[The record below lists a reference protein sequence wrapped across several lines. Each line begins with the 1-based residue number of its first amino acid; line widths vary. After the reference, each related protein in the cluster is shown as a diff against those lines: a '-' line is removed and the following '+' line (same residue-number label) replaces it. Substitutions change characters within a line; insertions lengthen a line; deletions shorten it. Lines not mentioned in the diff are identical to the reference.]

1 MKFSKKAT
9 CTAFLLILLLNII
22 LRYPVVPHEIG
33 WDSFV
38 VHSVANSLSEFGF
51 AKWWLHPLSVI
62 GSYPYSISSAVPFLL
77 SGISQ
82 LSGLNVDLSILLY
95 STIIGLLCIFILYIL
110 AGSFSDNS
118 LFKFLVVFGFSTSSA
133 ILTFSSWTAS
143 TRTLFTVVLLP
154 LILFLILKTLKTE
167 QSLKYYALLA
177 CLLALGLAT
186 HHYVYFII
194 PLILSAVFVKIIY
207 KYKNLISIRD
217 AYKNILYCFLF
228 SIAILY
234 PFITRA
240 FMEIERGYTGTRY
253 GFLLMLSQSYFRY
266 SGLLL
271 LFAAVGFIYLVSKN
285 QKNYKEWFV
294 LISFVSLSPLL
305 YMETYF
311 KWFMPTYIFIFSGI
325 SLANIFNNKKNMV
338 IILMLA
344 SILLSGYFQFI
355 HFSDVQNRHLDDK
368 SYTSGV
374 WISNRING
382 NLVGT
387 SVYPTLRIFSISET
401 PTLTISDMLNYMCG
415 FISYDEKKVV
425 QKYSMFSVN
434 YYKDSPYELKD
445 ASSGE
450 WYVNALSKWSF
461 KDKHFNDLT
470 TRFNI
475 SYFIL
480 NEERDF
486 NVFANSLSASNR
498 CNSIYSNGKI
508 SIWNW

>member
-1 MKFSKKAT
+1 MNFSNRAT

-82 LSGLNVDLSILLY
+82 LSGLNVDSSILLY
-95 STIIGLLCIFILYIL
+95 STIIGLLCVFVIYIL
-110 AGSFSDNS
+110 ADSFFEDS
-118 LFKFLVVFGFSTSSA
+118 LFKFLVAFGFSTSSA

-167 QSLKYYALLA
+167 QSLKYYALLV

-186 HHYVYFII
+186 HHYAYFII
-194 PLILSAVFVKIIY
+194 PLILSAIFVKIIY
-207 KYKNLISIRD
+207 KYKSHISINNS
-217 AYKNILYCFLF
+217 YTSILYAVFF
-228 SIAILY
+228 SMAIIY
-234 PFITRA
+234 PFITRT
-240 FMEIERGYTGTRY
+240 FMEMERGYTGTRY

-271 LFAAVGFIYLVSKN
+271 LFAAVGFIYLALKN
-285 QKNYKEWFV
+285 QKNIKEWFV
-294 LISFVSLSPLL
+294 LTSFASLSPLL

-311 KWFMPTYIFIFSGI
+311 KWFMPVYIFIFSGV
-325 SLANIFNNKKNMV
+325 SLLNIFNNKKSFV
-338 IILMLA
+338 IILILA
-344 SILLSGYFQFI
+344 SVFLSGYFQFI
-355 HFSDVQNRHLDDK
+355 HFSSGEDRYLDGK
-368 SYTSGV
+368 SYTSGA
-374 WISNRING
+374 WISNRIDD

-387 SVYPTLRIFSISET
+387 SRYPTLRIFSISEI
-401 PTLTISDMLNYMCG
+401 PTLTISDMLNYIYG
-415 FISYDEKKVV
+415 FINFDETNVV
-425 QKYSMFSVN
+425 KKYSMFSVK
-434 YYKDSPYELKD
+434 YYKDGPYELKT

-450 WYVNALSKWSF
+450 WYVNSLEKWEVN
-461 KDKHFNDLT
+461 DKHSKNLIEK
-470 TRFNI
+470 FNI
-475 SYFIL
+475 SFFIFDETGGSNYFT
-480 NEERDF
+480 
-486 NVFANSLSASNR
+486 NSLLASN
-498 CNSIYSNGKI
+498 NEKIYENGKI
-508 SIWNW
+508 SIWCM